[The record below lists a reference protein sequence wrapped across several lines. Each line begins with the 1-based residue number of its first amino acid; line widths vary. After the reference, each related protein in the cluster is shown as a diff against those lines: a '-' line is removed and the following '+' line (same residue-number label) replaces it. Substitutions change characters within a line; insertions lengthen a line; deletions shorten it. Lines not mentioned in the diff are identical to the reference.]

1 MRFVPR
7 SLFSRLVLV
16 LLGGLV
22 AAQVLSLAIHAH
34 ERGQLLAEA
43 SGVQS
48 AQRIAD
54 VVRILEPLTPPER
67 QRLAAVFSAPPLAV
81 RLDAKPIARGGDTGE
96 RVRAAFF
103 AAMIERFLDGKWPV
117 SVATNA
123 SPAWKDAMPPFAHR
137 MHSGWMS
144 GEAGPHYAM
153 QPGLAFVAQVQLSDG
168 TLVTFDS
175 RQPPETLSW
184 PYRLLASIIV
194 LLAAVIVLSL
204 LAVRWATRPLAVLAD
219 AADELGRN
227 IDRPP
232 LDESGPLEVQRAARA
247 FNTMQARL
255 AAYLR
260 ERTRILAA
268 MSHDLRTP
276 ITRLRL
282 RAELLDDPA
291 LRDKF
296 GRDLEE
302 METMVA
308 GTLDFMRGLESDEI
322 PQPIDV
328 NALVHT
334 LQSDLGET
342 GGAVSVEG
350 AALGPYTGR
359 PRAIRRCLTN
369 LLENAIKYG
378 GSAHVRIDD
387 DAQHLRL
394 SVQDEGPGIP
404 QAALE
409 RVFEPFY
416 RMEESRNRDTGGAG
430 LGLAIARTIAES
442 HGGTVELRNRA
453 QRGLEAVL
461 VLPR

>member
-1 MRFVPR
+1 
-7 SLFSRLVLV
+7 
-16 LLGGLV
+16 
-22 AAQVLSLAIHAH
+22 
-34 ERGQLLAEA
+34 
-43 SGVQS
+43 
-48 AQRIAD
+48 
-54 VVRILEPLTPPER
+54 
-67 QRLAAVFSAPPLAV
+67 
-81 RLDAKPIARGGDTGE
+81 
-96 RVRAAFF
+96 
-103 AAMIERFLDGKWPV
+103 MIERFLDGKWPV
-117 SVATNA
+117 SVAANA

-232 LDESGPLEVQRAARA
+232 LDERGPLEVQRAARA